1 MHPALVSV
9 DVMVMAATVPDVKAA
24 PDSILGFEIRI
35 PARLDRIIC
44 ADLPRP
50 FGWAGKDIGPTRS
63 TDGSDLLQKPLKET
77 FRDAFIS
84 AESGVRR
91 EV

>member
-1 MHPALVSV
+1 
-9 DVMVMAATVPDVKAA
+9 MVARVPDVKAA
-24 PDSILGFEIRI
+24 PDGILGCEIRI
-35 PARLDRIIC
+35 PAR
-44 ADLPRP
+44 PV
-50 FGWAGKDIGPTRS
+50 GWAGKDIGPTRP
-63 TDGSDLLQKPLKET
+63 TDGSDLLQKRLKET